1 MVAADRFREAMRR
14 MATGVSVIT
23 TDGPA
28 GRFGVT
34 VSSMCS
40 LSLDPPSVLACVHH
54 LSPAFA
60 AIVENGVFCA
70 NVLGVEQSRVSESF
84 AGRLVELKD
93 DKFACAEWGALATG
107 SPVLN
112 DALIA
117 FDCRLSRDVEFGSHR
132 ILMGTV
138 LELIARDGP
147 PLIYADRSYRSV
159 AMGKGA
165 A

>member
-1 MVAADRFREAMRR
+1 MVDADRFCEAMRR
-14 MATGVSVIT
+14 MASGVSVIT

-34 VSSMCS
+34 VSSLCS
-40 LSLDPPSVLACVHH
+40 LSLEPPSVLACVHH
-54 LSPAFA
+54 MSPALG

-70 NVLGVEQSRVSESF
+70 NVLGVEQARVSDSF
-84 AGRLVELKD
+84 AGRLQELKD
-93 DKFACAEWGALATG
+93 NKFACAEWGRLATG
-107 SPVLN
+107 SPVLR

-117 FDCRLSRDVEFGSHR
+117 FDCRLSREVEFGSHR

-138 LELIARDGP
+138 AELAARDGN
-147 PLIYADRSYRSV
+147 PLIYADRGYRSI
-159 AMGKGA
+159 A

>member
-1 MVAADRFREAMRR
+1 MVEAGRFREAMRR
-14 MATGVSVIT
+14 MASGVSVIT

-40 LSLDPPSVLACVHH
+40 LSLEPPSVLACVHH
-54 LSPAFA
+54 MSPALQA
-60 AIVENGVFCA
+60 VIENGVFCA
-70 NVLGVEQSRVSESF
+70 NVLCFEQAHISDSF
-84 AGRLVELKD
+84 AGRMVELRD
-93 DKFACAEWGALATG
+93 DKFACAEWHALKTGAPALR
-107 SPVLN
+107 

-117 FDCRLSRDVEFGSHR
+117 FDCRLSHQAEFGTHR

-138 LELIARDGP
+138 VDLVARDGS
-147 PLIYADRSYRSV
+147 PLIYSDRAYRS
-159 AMGKGA
+159 GA

>member
-1 MVAADRFREAMRR
+1 MVEADRFREAMRR
-14 MATGVSVIT
+14 MASGVSVVT

-54 LSPAFA
+54 MSPALQ
-60 AIVENGVFCA
+60 AIIDNGAFCA
-70 NVLGVEQSRVSESF
+70 NVLRVEQARVSDSF
-84 AGRLVELKD
+84 AGRLLELKD
-93 DKFACAEWGALATG
+93 DKFACAEWEKLATG
-107 SPVLN
+107 SPVLR

-117 FDCRLSRDVEFGSHR
+117 FDCRLSREVEFGSHR

-138 LELIARDGP
+138 VDLVTREGN
-147 PLIYADRSYRSV
+147 PLIYADRGYRSI
-159 AMGKGA
+159 A

>member
-1 MVAADRFREAMRR
+1 MVDADRFREAMRR
-14 MATGVSVIT
+14 MASGVSVIT

-40 LSLDPPSVLACVHH
+40 LSLEPPSVLACVHY
-54 LSPAFA
+54 LSPALR
-60 AIVENGVFCA
+60 AIVDNGVFCA
-70 NVLGVEQSRVSESF
+70 NVLCAEQTRVSESF
-84 AGRLVELKD
+84 AGRLLELKD
-93 DKFACAEWGALATG
+93 DKFACAEWDRLATG
-107 SPVLN
+107 SPVLR

-117 FDCRLSRDVEFGSHR
+117 FDCRLSREVEFGSHR

-138 LELIARDGP
+138 VELAARDGK
-147 PLIYADRSYRSV
+147 PLIYADRSYRSI
-159 AMGKGA
+159 A